1 MKQIGLIFLIFL
13 TIIGAFFFN
22 VFYIQQLYEI
32 GIVNI
37 AGLFNVELPLISY
50 NAFIVIVFLISCIYT
65 GFRYN
70 SKIKEKIKLTYGTAE
85 FDDGI
90 IKFLGNIF
98 GVILTKGLNLL
109 ILSLLIKCLL

>member
-1 MKQIGLIFLIFL
+1 MKQFGLLILIFLAIL
-13 TIIGAFFFN
+13 GAFFFN

-70 SKIKEKIKLTYGTAE
+70 SETKEKIKLTYGTAE

-98 GVILTKGLNLL
+98 GAIVTKAVNLL